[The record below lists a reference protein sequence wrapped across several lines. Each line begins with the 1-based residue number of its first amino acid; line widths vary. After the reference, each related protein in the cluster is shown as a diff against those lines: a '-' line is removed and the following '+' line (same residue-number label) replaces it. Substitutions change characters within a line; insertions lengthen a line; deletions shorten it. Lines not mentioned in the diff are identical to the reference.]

1 MSIPMYGQN
10 KDGDA
15 LNAAAEIYGAGFKE
29 ISTITAGDSSHT
41 LSVADAGIVLI
52 SAALASGA
60 VIKLP
65 TANSA
70 SVGLKYQ
77 LLYTGTMAA
86 ASKIQLPNAGSAV
99 FDGVVVQERAGSSGA
114 GVAEHATAVAI
125 LAIVPGAD
133 KKSMELDENNETFG
147 GGIGTDLEF
156 VYASKTKVI
165 VTGRVLVNLATTA
178 LDGLSATMFLSTGY

>member
-15 LNAAAEIYGAGFKE
+15 LSAVAEIYGAGFKE

-114 GVAEHATAVAI
+114 GVAEAATVVAI
-125 LAIVPGAD
+125 LAIVPGAS
-133 KKSMELDENNETFG
+133 KKSMELDENDETFG
-147 GGIGTDLEF
+147 GGIGTSLEF

-165 VTGRVLVNLATTA
+165 VTGRMLVNVASTA
-178 LDGLSATMFLSTGY
+178 LDAVTSTMFTATGY

>member
-1 MSIPMYGQN
+1 MRIPMYGQN
-10 KDGDA
+10 KDGEA
-15 LNAAAEIYGAGFKE
+15 LSAVAEIYGAGFKE

-114 GVAEHATAVAI
+114 GVAEAATVVAI
-125 LAIVPGAD
+125 LAIVPGSS
-133 KKSMELDENNETFG
+133 KKSMELDENDETFG
-147 GGIGTDLEF
+147 GGIGTSLEF

-165 VTGRVLVNLATTA
+165 VTGRVLVNVASTA
-178 LDGLSATMFLSTGY
+178 LDAVTSTLFTATGY

>member
-114 GVAEHATAVAI
+114 GVAEAATVVAI
-125 LAIVPGAD
+125 LAIVPGSS
-133 KKSMELDENNETFG
+133 KKSMELDENDETFG
-147 GGIGTDLEF
+147 GGIGTSLEF

-165 VTGRVLVNLATTA
+165 VTGRVLVNVASTA
-178 LDGLSATMFLSTGY
+178 LDAVSSTMFTATGY

>member
-15 LNAAAEIYGAGFKE
+15 LSAAAEIYGAGFKE

-114 GVAEHATAVAI
+114 GVAEAATVVAI
-125 LAIVPGAD
+125 LAIVPGSS
-133 KKSMELDENNETFG
+133 KKSMELDENDETFG
-147 GGIGTDLEF
+147 GGIGTSLEF

-165 VTGRVLVNLATTA
+165 VTGRVLVNVASTA
-178 LDGLSATMFLSTGY
+178 LDAVTSTMFTATGY

>member
-15 LNAAAEIYGAGFKE
+15 LSAVAEIYGAGFKE

-114 GVAEHATAVAI
+114 GVAEAATVVAI
-125 LAIVPGAD
+125 LAIVPGSS

-147 GGIGTDLEF
+147 GGIGTSLEF

-165 VTGRVLVNLATTA
+165 VTGRVLVNVASTA
-178 LDGLSATMFLSTGY
+178 LDAVTSTLFTATGY

>member
-15 LNAAAEIYGAGFKE
+15 LSAAAEIYGAGFKE

-99 FDGVVVQERAGSSGA
+99 FDGVVVQERGGSSGA
-114 GVAEHATAVAI
+114 GVAEAATVVAI
-125 LAIVPGAD
+125 LAIVPGSS
-133 KKSMELDENNETFG
+133 KKSMELDENDETFG
-147 GGIGTDLEF
+147 GGIGTSLEF

-165 VTGRVLVNLATTA
+165 VTGRMLVNVASTA
-178 LDGLSATMFLSTGY
+178 LDAVTSTLFTATGY

>member
-1 MSIPMYGQN
+1 MYGQN

-15 LNAAAEIYGAGFKE
+15 LSAVAEIYGAGFKE

-114 GVAEHATAVAI
+114 GVAEAATVVAI
-125 LAIVPGAD
+125 LAIVPGAS

-147 GGIGTDLEF
+147 GGIGTSLEF

-165 VTGRVLVNLATTA
+165 VTGRMLVNVASTA
-178 LDGLSATMFLSTGY
+178 LDAVTSTMFTATGY